1 MNKIILLLFLSH
13 LPLYGESPHDG
24 FIPLF
29 NGKNLDGWWGLKTED
44 PNKWMNLSVKEMK
57 LKWQAS
63 QKDIRRHWRVEDG
76 MLVND
81 GKGLFLSTEKNYGD
95 FELKLEYK
103 TVAGADSGIYL
114 RGVPQVQIWDTTEAG
129 GKWKLGADK
138 GSGGLWNNGP
148 KGVRGRDPLLH
159 ADQPFGKWN
168 HFHITM
174 TGNLVSVRLNEK
186 LVVHRAPLL
195 NYWDRKT
202 EISKRKP
209 LASKGPIQLQT
220 HGGEIRWKN
229 ILIKELEPNCC
240 GEEEFE
246 PIFNGVNFNGWK
258 GPVQNYKIINQSIQ
272 CIQGKGGT
280 KNLSSI
286 GPRY

>member
-1 MNKIILLLFLSH
+1 
-13 LPLYGESPHDG
+13 
-24 FIPLF
+24 
-29 NGKNLDGWWGLKTED
+29 
-44 PNKWMNLSVKEMK
+44 
-57 LKWQAS
+57 
-63 QKDIRRHWRVEDG
+63 
-76 MLVND
+76 
-81 GKGLFLSTEKNYGD
+81 
-95 FELKLEYK
+95 
-103 TVAGADSGIYL
+103 
-114 RGVPQVQIWDTTEAG
+114 
-129 GKWKLGADK
+129 
-138 GSGGLWNNGP
+138 
-148 KGVRGRDPLLH
+148 
-159 ADQPFGKWN
+159 
-168 HFHITM
+168 M

-258 GPVQNYKIINQSIQ
+258 GPVQNYEIINQSIQ

-280 KNLSSI
+280 IYTEEEYDDFVVKFEFKLPPGGNNGLAIRYPGKGNAAYDGMCEIQVLDSEHKRYVKLDPRQYHGSAYGLTAARRGFLRQTGDWNNQEVTVVGSHIIVLLNGNLILDSDLSQI
-286 GPRY
+286 DSYMAGKKHHGLSRSRGHFGFAGHNDPVSFRNIKIKRI